1 MQDSLTDLQADKL
14 QTAIKDLPS
23 PAVYNKDIY
32 SLELGRLQQLSGDYA
47 DSLKTYDLVIAD
59 VESQQYQAKIRVSAM
74 LENTGAVLVNDNVL
88 PYVLPGYEVILLYQY
103 QAFNYLALGNLQ
115 NALVMLRKAQYAQ
128 QFMAEQHEEE
138 IAKAQE
144 AAQKQ
149 PVKVGQST
157 YPAEFNAMM
166 AATSSVKSEFLN
178 PLTDY
183 FASLMY
189 AATGDT
195 NNAVVSL
202 KKALAVAPDNPYLRT
217 ALLFALQN
225 QNNTSQLAEY
235 LRAFNMQS
243 APAVPN
249 NAGTLAI
256 IYEQGLVPAMQ
267 QVQVPIPVQGVVLA
281 VSFPYYD
288 SSTQLAASP
297 LSIVSNGQPLGNTA
311 TLTNT
316 GLLAEKALVGDYPL
330 IALRAAIRLS
340 LQVAGV
346 IASNSNSQQS
356 SGGSIAVMLYS
367 LLTANAD
374 LRSWLTLPAN
384 EQIFQ
389 LNLASGTYQ
398 LGLSNGLTTQ
408 AISVNLQAG
417 KICLIWVTQIGTKLQ
432 VNTFN
437 L

>member
-1 MQDSLTDLQADKL
+1 
-14 QTAIKDLPS
+14 
-23 PAVYNKDIY
+23 
-32 SLELGRLQQLSGDYA
+32 
-47 DSLKTYDLVIAD
+47 
-59 VESQQYQAKIRVSAM
+59 
-74 LENTGAVLVNDNVL
+74 
-88 PYVLPGYEVILLYQY
+88 
-103 QAFNYLALGNLQ
+103 
-115 NALVMLRKAQYAQ
+115 
-128 QFMAEQHEEE
+128 
-138 IAKAQE
+138 
-144 AAQKQ
+144 
-149 PVKVGQST
+149 
-157 YPAEFNAMM
+157 
-166 AATSSVKSEFLN
+166 
-178 PLTDY
+178 
-183 FASLMY
+183 
-189 AATGDT
+189 
-195 NNAVVSL
+195 
-202 KKALAVAPDNPYLRT
+202 
-217 ALLFALQN
+217 
-225 QNNTSQLAEY
+225 
-235 LRAFNMQS
+235 
-243 APAVPN
+243 
-249 NAGTLAI
+249 
-256 IYEQGLVPAMQ
+256 
-267 QVQVPIPVQGVVLA
+267 VQGVVLA

-288 SSTQLAASP
+288 SSTQPAASP

-389 LNLASGTYQ
+389 LNLAAGTYQ

-417 KICLIWVTQIGTKLQ
+417 KICLVWVTQIGTKLQ
-432 VNTFN
+432 INAFN